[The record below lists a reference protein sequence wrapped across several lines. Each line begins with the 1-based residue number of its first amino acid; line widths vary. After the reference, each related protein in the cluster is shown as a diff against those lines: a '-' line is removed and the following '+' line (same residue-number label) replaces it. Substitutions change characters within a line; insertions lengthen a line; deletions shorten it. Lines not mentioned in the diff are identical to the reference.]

1 MLAPLL
7 AIAPASVAW
16 SPKVGLVM
24 IVANV
29 IAIGI
34 GKATIKHPNEGAQ
47 LPNPTMFG
55 GMSLY
60 GYTTGRDLSAFG
72 SFLVM
77 GVWGLIIAGLVNL
90 FLQSTGLQ
98 FALSILSVL
107 IFAGLT
113 AWDTQMIREM
123 YFESDGYEIAQKKSV
138 FGALTLY
145 LDFINMFQSLLF
157 LFGDRND

>member
-34 GKATIKHPNEGAQ
+34 GKATIKYPNEGAQ

-55 GMSLY
+55 GMSHASLLA
-60 GYTTGRDLSAFG
+60 TTSFG
-72 SFLVM
+72 HVLGM
-77 GVWGLIIAGLVNL
+77 GAILGLAARGLI
-90 FLQSTGLQ
+90 
-98 FALSILSVL
+98 
-107 IFAGLT
+107 
-113 AWDTQMIREM
+113 
-123 YFESDGYEIAQKKSV
+123 
-138 FGALTLY
+138 
-145 LDFINMFQSLLF
+145 
-157 LFGDRND
+157 

>member
-34 GKATIKHPNEGAQ
+34 GKATIKYPNEGAQ

-55 GMSLY
+55 GMSH
-60 GYTTGRDLSAFG
+60 A
-72 SFLVM
+72 
-77 GVWGLIIAGLVNL
+77 
-90 FLQSTGLQ
+90 
-98 FALSILSVL
+98 
-107 IFAGLT
+107 
-113 AWDTQMIREM
+113 
-123 YFESDGYEIAQKKSV
+123 
-138 FGALTLY
+138 
-145 LDFINMFQSLLF
+145 SLLATTS
-157 LFGDRND
+157 FGHVLGMGAILGLAARGVI